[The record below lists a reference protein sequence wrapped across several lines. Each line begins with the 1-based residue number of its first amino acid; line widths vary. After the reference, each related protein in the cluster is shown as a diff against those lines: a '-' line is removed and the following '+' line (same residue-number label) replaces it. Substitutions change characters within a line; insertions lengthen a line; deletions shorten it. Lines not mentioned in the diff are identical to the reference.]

1 MIKHAE
7 VEEKD
12 SYIDLFCVTTGM
24 GCGFCIELL
33 MDNSQHS
40 PEHVWPSPENPSLH
54 LQL

>member
-1 MIKHAE
+1 MNKHAKF
-7 VEEKD
+7 EEKD
-12 SYIDLFCVTTGM
+12 SYVDLFYYERM
-24 GCGFCIELL
+24 RRGFCIELL

>member
-1 MIKHAE
+1 MNKHAKF
-7 VEEKD
+7 EEKD
-12 SYIDLFCVTTGM
+12 SYVDLFLLRKNAA
-24 GCGFCIELL
+24 GFCIELL